1 MTSFRSLRPPS
12 TYLPTGYN
20 ASLIWSHLMSD
31 RVTRKRSHPEE
42 EEQSDSQPATK
53 RGPPQNGSAGT
64 EHHCSGPTSNTQADG
79 QAIGGA
85 SVKQDEEFWFDDGTV
100 ILVARDIEFR
110 VYRGVL
116 AGLSSVFK
124 DLFAEHHAFREV
136 CMNIQGVPTFP
147 CPVVHVSDSPEDLR
161 HLLRACFPKRLGRF
175 VDKVTFYNA
184 RSVLTCR
191 LTGSMTND
199 NHPSTRYPLLSVSG
213 TSTSSQSYTRNP
225 SNISNTIT
233 LAPLTAGLSSQTTDP
248 QTGRHLK

>member
-100 ILVARDIEFR
+100 ILVARDTVEFR

-124 DLFAEHHAFREV
+124 DLFAEHHALREV

-147 CPVVHVSDSPEDLR
+147 CPVVQVSDSPEDLR

-175 VDKVTFYNA
+175 VNGVPLHNA
-184 RSVLTCR
+184 HSC
-191 LTGSMTND
+191 
-199 NHPSTRYPLLSVSG
+199 
-213 TSTSSQSYTRNP
+213 
-225 SNISNTIT
+225 
-233 LAPLTAGLSSQTTDP
+233 
-248 QTGRHLK
+248 

>member
-12 TYLPTGYN
+12 TYLPTGYS
-20 ASLIWSHLMSD
+20 ASSICSHFMSD
-31 RVTRKRSHPEE
+31 CVTRKRSHPEE
-42 EEQSDSQPATK
+42 EEQSDSHPATK
-53 RGPPQNGSAGT
+53 RGPHQNGSAGT

-100 ILVARDIEFR
+100 ILVARDTVEFR

-124 DLFAEHHAFREV
+124 DLFAEHHALREV

-147 CPVVHVSDSPEDLR
+147 CPVVQVSDSPEDLR

-175 VDKVTFYNA
+175 VNGVPLHNA
-184 RSVLTCR
+184 HSC
-191 LTGSMTND
+191 
-199 NHPSTRYPLLSVSG
+199 
-213 TSTSSQSYTRNP
+213 
-225 SNISNTIT
+225 
-233 LAPLTAGLSSQTTDP
+233 
-248 QTGRHLK
+248 